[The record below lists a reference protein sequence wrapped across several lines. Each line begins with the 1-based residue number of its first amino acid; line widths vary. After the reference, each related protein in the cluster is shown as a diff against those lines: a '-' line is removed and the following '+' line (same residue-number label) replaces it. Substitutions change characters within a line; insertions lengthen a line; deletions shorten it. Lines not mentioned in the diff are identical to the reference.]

1 MVTQPMAKAIVFV
14 LMLQRFNIMRDAL
27 INTYLDYVN
36 NYLSIS
42 VYAEHNGLTNTQ
54 AKDLLDLARVIFQ
67 STHPEA

>member
-1 MVTQPMAKAIVFV
+1 MVIQPMAVALVSVSII
-14 LMLQRFNIMRDAL
+14 QRFNIMRDTL
-27 INTYLDYVN
+27 VNTYLDYVN

>member
-1 MVTQPMAKAIVFV
+1 MVTQPMARVIVFV
-14 LMLQRFNIMRDAL
+14 LMLQRFNIMRDTL

-42 VYAEHNGLTNTQ
+42 IYAEHNGLTNTQ

>member
-1 MVTQPMAKAIVFV
+1 MVTQPTAKAIVFV

-42 VYAEHNGLTNTQ
+42 VYAEHNGLTNIQ
-54 AKDLLDLARVIFQ
+54 AKDLLDLARSIFQ

>member
-1 MVTQPMAKAIVFV
+1 
-14 LMLQRFNIMRDAL
+14 MRDIL

-54 AKDLLDLARVIFQ
+54 AKDLLYLARVIFQ
-67 STHPEA
+67 STHPED

>member
-1 MVTQPMAKAIVFV
+1 
-14 LMLQRFNIMRDAL
+14 MRDAL
-27 INTYLDYVN
+27 INTYLDYIN